1 MRSRIA
7 LTALAVTALAAAAT
21 ACGPE
26 NSDAPAAGAAP
37 TTAPPAAS
45 APAAAPSASAPGTP
59 AAPGKSAAPAAS
71 TKPTATTPAAPA
83 PGSPGDKTGYGQACG
98 TNDLTFGAKME
109 TQAGGYI
116 LVTAKAKAGITCV
129 LPATHPVIAFGSG
142 GIEARNAEQAAGAP
156 ITLTGSAVAYVGINP
171 KSTNT
176 DQNIEFKDV
185 IIGISAGDPDPAS
198 IPVGSV
204 KVDKPVVTNWHT
216 NAKDAVPGV

>member
-83 PGSPGDKTGYGQACG
+83 PGNPGDKTGYGQACG

-185 IIGISAGDPDPAS
+185 IIGIAAGDPDPAS